1 MKKNNKVEPPKPSSV
16 EINGEGRIKARI
28 LDAESGLREL
38 TNVYAVRIH
47 SRKFYALIMNDYLP
61 TLGKVEGSVT
71 FLSKEGE
78 LPYRG
83 IRGFYKHQHN
93 EFTLLIEDHIQIN
106 EDEMKE
112 EE

>member
-1 MKKNNKVEPPKPSSV
+1 MKNNKVDPKKPASI
-16 EINGEGRIKARI
+16 EINGEGRISARI

-61 TLGKVEGSVT
+61 TLGKVEGNVT

-78 LPYRG
+78 LAYRG

-93 EFTLLIEDHIQIN
+93 EFTLLIEDHIKID